1 MSQPAVSSPHG
12 EGWGVVVLIENKLF
26 SILIFVSQ
34 KKNAILHYNKN
45 TKLKKLITFF
55 RDGISKRELSQN
67 A

>member
-45 TKLKKLITFF
+45 TKLKKP
-55 RDGISKRELSQN
+55 
-67 A
+67 